1 MVAVPEQDT
10 FNNED
15 LFNIYERDNSCSF
28 ELCSPLAAETPMN
41 PFSTS
46 QTTSSSSSHSS
57 YPKHSTSS
65 TSSQHPSDDVFK
77 KPGKPVSAQRSSGPS
92 IPEVRQVHSTTYL
105 DPDTASKLSSFSD
118 RLSSRPPPPCPAL
131 PSNPP
136 PRAAW

>member
-15 LFNIYERDNSCSF
+15 LFNIYERDNSFSF

-65 TSSQHPSDDVFK
+65 TSSQHPLDDVFK

-118 RLSSRPPPPCPAL
+118 RLSSRPPPPCPTL